1 MSEQQNFEKL
11 ISETDSLNILTAGVK
26 NKDKREKSPKEVER
40 KEKSL
45 RVDERQN
52 MSRLFPGQIKA
63 ESIKKKLALTPQ
75 TSPKSGSS
83 DISRNSQHQKIPLK
97 PSDSASFKP
106 SEILKKPS
114 VDSAKSDMRKT
125 LNFDNPPRSI
135 NILDQIM
142 SNMSNSVKKD

>member
-1 MSEQQNFEKL
+1 VGEQSDSKLNFKVSEQQNFEKL
-11 ISETDSLNILTAGVK
+11 ISETDSLAHRK
-26 NKDKREKSPKEVER
+26 SEKR
-40 KEKSL
+40 
-45 RVDERQN
+45 DERQN

-63 ESIKKKLALTPQ
+63 DSVKKKLSMTPQ
-75 TSPKSGSS
+75 TSPRMGTS
-83 DISRNSQHQKIPLK
+83 DISRNSQHQKVLVK
-97 PSDSASFKP
+97 PADSSSYKP

-114 VDSAKSDMRKT
+114 VDSPKSDIRKT